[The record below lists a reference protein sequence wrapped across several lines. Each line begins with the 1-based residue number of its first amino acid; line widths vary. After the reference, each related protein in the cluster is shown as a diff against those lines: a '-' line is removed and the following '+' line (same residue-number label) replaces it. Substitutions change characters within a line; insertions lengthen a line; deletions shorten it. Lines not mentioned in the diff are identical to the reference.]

1 MYSIRKQGDTVQTYV
16 MEVVAD
22 YLTDI
27 DILPTRSWGPG
38 STCFVIEDASNWVLG
53 SDFIWHL
60 VPVGGGVSEEILNQ
74 AIEKAVAE
82 SKIYTDAAIQ
92 NITQFNVTL
101 VDTLPTENID
111 SNTIYFVPA
120 LNKEENNYYFEYM
133 FINNAWEYIGSTQ
146 IELSDYYTKKE
157 VEEYIANNQYKL
169 PIASNTTLGGVK
181 VDNTTIVINEE
192 GLISISSKYVTE
204 ESVNNIIKNNITSV
218 PDESIEN
225 LF

>member
-27 DILPTRSWGPG
+27 NILPTKPWGAG
-38 STCFVIEDASNWVLG
+38 STCFVIEDASKWVLG

-60 VPVGGGVSEEILNQ
+60 VPVGGVSEEVLNQ

-111 SNTIYFVPA
+111 PNTIYFVPA
-120 LNKEENNYYFEYM
+120 SNKEENNYYFEYM

-146 IELSDYYTKKE
+146 IELSDYYTKAE
-157 VEEYIANNQYKL
+157 IEEYIANNQYKL
-169 PIASNTTLGGVK
+169 PIASETILGGVK
-181 VDNTTIVINEE
+181 VDNKTIIINEE
-192 GLISISSKYVTE
+192 GLISISSDYTTE
-204 ESVNNIIKNNITSV
+204 ETVNNIITSNITPVS
-218 PDESIEN
+218 DENIKS